1 MKEELTMKEE
11 FSLVYQHKHK
21 QPIEKNKRKITGNTE
36 LKSVETFKLYFLP

>member
-21 QPIEKNKRKITGNTE
+21 QPIEKNKRLSHPK
-36 LKSVETFKLYFLP
+36 KSQKKNNRKHRVEIS